1 MDKAFTDWLNRS
13 RQPELLTRVLALTL
27 TWLEKVPPALRARD
41 EAKSLMI
48 AALGAVVDT
57 LDEAA
62 RLGN

>member
-1 MDKAFTDWLNRS
+1 M
-13 RQPELLTRVLALTL
+13 TRVLALTL
-27 TWLEKVPPALRARD
+27 TWLEKAPPELRARD

-62 RLGN
+62 RSGY